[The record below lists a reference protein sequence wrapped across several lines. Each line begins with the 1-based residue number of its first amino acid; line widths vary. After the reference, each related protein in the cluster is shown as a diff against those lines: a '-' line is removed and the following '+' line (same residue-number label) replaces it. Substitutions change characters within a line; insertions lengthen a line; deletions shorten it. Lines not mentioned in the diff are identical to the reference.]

1 MAYVPKTIEEK
12 EYLDNYDSNKYPKPC
27 VTVDMILTY
36 NSKIL
41 LIQRKNFPYKGCWAL
56 PGGFLDVGKENTFE
70 AAMREVQEETSVH
83 LKQTQVRLFDVY
95 SNPDRD
101 PRDHVVSIVYVAELS
116 KEQAESVKANDDAAV
131 TTWYDRYQIAMLQI
145 DRQLAFD
152 HSTILDDY
160 LYFY

>member
-1 MAYVPKTIEEK
+1 
-12 EYLDNYDSNKYPKPC
+12 
-27 VTVDMILTY
+27 
-36 NSKIL
+36 
-41 LIQRKNFPYKGCWAL
+41 
-56 PGGFLDVGKENTFE
+56 
-70 AAMREVQEETSVH
+70 MREIQEETSVQ
-83 LKQTQVRLFDVY
+83 LKQTQVRLFNVY

-131 TTWYDRYQIAMLQI
+131 TAWYDRYQIAKLQT

-160 LYFY
+160 LYSY